1 MNKFGTRDIPKLI
14 RELRFQE
21 SRHRVFDEERLAD
34 LLRDA
39 SDSLENE
46 QAWKEQAAR
55 IIDPASWAVMDSYLK
70 QMLRKYK
77 GQNIGYDPE
86 AFKHKESMAIAAAL
100 WPLVQQTIAVERDK
114 ALQEAAGIAETY
126 SWQDGK
132 MTENSCC
139 AATGCDIAAAI
150 RQMKGEG

>member
-1 MNKFGTRDIPKLI
+1 ML
-14 RELRFQE
+14 EY
-21 SRHRVFDEERLAD
+21 
-34 LLRDA
+34 LLNPDSNVDA
-39 SDSLENE
+39 WEIAQTFAAFE
-46 QAWKEQAAR
+46 QS
-55 IIDPASWAVMDSYLK
+55 I
-70 QMLRKYK
+70 
-77 GQNIGYDPE
+77 
-86 AFKHKESMAIAAAL
+86 
-100 WPLVQQTIAVERDK
+100 RDK

>member
-1 MNKFGTRDIPKLI
+1 MTP
-14 RELRFQE
+14 E
-21 SRHRVFDEERLAD
+21 
-34 LLRDA
+34 
-39 SDSLENE
+39 
-46 QAWKEQAAR
+46 AWKEQAAHTVSESGA
-55 IIDPASWAVMDSYLK
+55 ASDWEHALK
-70 QMLRKYK
+70 
-77 GQNIGYDPE
+77 IGADLY
-86 AFKHKESMAIAAAL
+86 
-100 WPLVQQTIAVERDK
+100 PLVQQAIAAERDK

>member
-1 MNKFGTRDIPKLI
+1 MTTQTP
-14 RELRFQE
+14 REQ
-21 SRHRVFDEERLAD
+21 
-34 LLRDA
+34 
-39 SDSLENE
+39 
-46 QAWKEQAAR
+46 WIEQAAR
-55 IIDPASWAVMDSYLK
+55 IIREHHRTIVRQPSRTNRS
-70 QMLRKYK
+70 RKTFHNGEY
-77 GQNIGYDPE
+77 E
-86 AFKHKESMAIAAAL
+86 AAEAL
-100 WPLVQQTIAVERDK
+100 YPLLQQTIAVERDK